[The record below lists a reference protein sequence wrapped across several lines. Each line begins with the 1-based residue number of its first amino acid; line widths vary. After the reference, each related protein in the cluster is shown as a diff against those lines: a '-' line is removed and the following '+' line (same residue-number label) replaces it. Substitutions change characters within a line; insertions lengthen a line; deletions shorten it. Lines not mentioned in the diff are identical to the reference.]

1 MLLFLLLLMP
11 LSLTAFCYNKKIR
24 NVLPCL
30 LLGFFI
36 SLIFCGFKSF
46 FMFSH
51 PVVFYSIAKTFSS
64 IFVFQILLPVA
75 ILYGAFFFVSHDS
88 LLYKSGAFVPLVM
101 SFYAVFLPYMV
112 ISGTESI
119 YSGFQ
124 ILIKPVLYA
133 AMIMQA
139 GALLSSLFYALQIHS
154 KRLFILNAILVIVY
168 LVFPAIIETIY
179 LLSCNNF
186 IVLIMSGAYVF
197 FVSFYLIIKRVVAK
211 NKL

>member
-11 LSLTAFCYNKKIR
+11 LCLTAYCYNKSIKD
-24 NVLPCL
+24 VLPCL

-36 SLIFCGFKSF
+36 SLLFCGFKSF

-51 PVVFYSIAKTFSS
+51 TVVYYSAFRTFAS
-64 IFVFQILLPVA
+64 IFVFQIFLPVL
-75 ILYGAFFFVSHDS
+75 ILYGVFFFISHDT

-101 SFYAVFLPYMV
+101 SFYAIFLPYMV

-139 GALLSSLFYALQIHS
+139 GALLSSLFNAMQQQS
-154 KRLFILNAILVIVY
+154 RKLFILNIVLELAY
-168 LVFPAIIETIY
+168 LVCPAIIETIY
-179 LLSCNNF
+179 LLSCNNI
-186 IVLIMSGAYVF
+186 IVLVTSGAYVI
-197 FVSFYLIIKRVVAK
+197 FVFFYLIIKRVVAR
-211 NKL
+211 NKQ